1 MVLERYV
8 YGQAKLAPHPCF
20 IHRLPTELLCAIFM
34 MCGDPNNL
42 FAYPR
47 DEQRDWKRLR
57 SDDAYSF
64 YIEEIMI
71 IECVCWRWFTISRG
85 YPRLWTL
92 VDVSL
97 PRPCDVAALKLSLA
111 YSRGLPLTL
120 RIFDHYHS
128 RGSSYESCA
137 EFLTLVARNAGRW
150 REISI
155 IMVRAPGA
163 AQRILSPLL
172 DLPHDSSILWSE
184 L

>member
-1 MVLERYV
+1 
-8 YGQAKLAPHPCF
+8 
-20 IHRLPTELLCAIFM
+20 M

-47 DEQRDWKRLR
+47 DEQRDWNRLR
-57 SDDAYSF
+57 ADDRYSF

-120 RIFDHYHS
+120 RICDHYHS

-172 DLPHDSSILWSE
+172 DLPRDALKSLERAFVHFPRDDALRPTTSRLWQMFYESPG
-184 L
+184 LRVSQV